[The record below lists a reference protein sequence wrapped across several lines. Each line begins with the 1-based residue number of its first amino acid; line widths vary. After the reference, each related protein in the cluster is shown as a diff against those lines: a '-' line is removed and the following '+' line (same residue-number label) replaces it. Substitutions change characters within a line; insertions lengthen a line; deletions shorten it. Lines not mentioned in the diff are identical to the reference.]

1 MTCSSA
7 QGTSRNF
14 LSLSLCH
21 LLTEPPWERSL
32 TYDIHAQAK
41 TKSLLTIPTY
51 QQLSHNSPEMQSLL
65 CRDQAWRNQADRI
78 LEVHQHIRTSRER
91 SYNSQRFYH
100 LHIWQKPA
108 LKKTNKQTNKQ
119 FFEEFFILAVT
130 LVSAP
135 TGFKP
140 DAFEGSLESDQV

>member
-7 QGTSRNF
+7 QGISRNF
-14 LSLSLCH
+14 LSISLCH

-32 TYDIHAQAK
+32 TYDIHAEAK
-41 TKSLLTIPTY
+41 TKSLLTIPSY
-51 QQLSHNSPEMQSLL
+51 QQLSHNSPEMQILL

-91 SYNSQRFYH
+91 SYSSQRSYH

-108 LKKTNKQTNKQ
+108 LKKTNKQTNN
-119 FFEEFFILAVT
+119 
-130 LVSAP
+130 
-135 TGFKP
+135 
-140 DAFEGSLESDQV
+140 SLRSFLFLR